1 MLQIYV
7 ISGIAYYISFLLL
20 FIRVLANK
28 SSIKWNKDSEGIYSF
43 IRFTLISFVPLAN
56 TICALYWLYLSLMT
70 TKDKFSKTISD

>member
-20 FIRVLANK
+20 YIRVLANK

-43 IRFTLISFVPLAN
+43 IRFALISFIPLIN